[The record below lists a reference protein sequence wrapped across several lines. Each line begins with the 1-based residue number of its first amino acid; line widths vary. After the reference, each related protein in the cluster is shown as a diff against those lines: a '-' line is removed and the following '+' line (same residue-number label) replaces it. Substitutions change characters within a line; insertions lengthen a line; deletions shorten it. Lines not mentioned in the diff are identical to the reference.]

1 MSDSILDRLTG
12 RTENQTRMVDDQ
24 ELEDLQSF
32 GWLRGVRDR
41 AIMLELR
48 HRNGNIT
55 CYGYAWLEKA
65 EFDPSE
71 GITLYF
77 GGKTVRIIGQHLNS
91 MVRDNISLFAGIV
104 RHKVPWIRES
114 EFGDAASGPNNAT
127 IIDDIQVK

>member
-1 MSDSILDRLTG
+1 MSDSILERITG
-12 RTENQTRMVDDQ
+12 RGDDQSRKNDDQ
-24 ELEDLQSF
+24 EMDDLQSF

-55 CYGYAWLEKA
+55 CFGNAWLEKA

-71 GITLYF
+71 GITLHF
-77 GGKTVRIIGQHLNS
+77 GGKTVRIVGQQLNH
-91 MVRDNISLFAGIV
+91 MVRPNISLFAGIV
-104 RHKVPWIRES
+104 RHKVPWIREA
-114 EFGDAASGPNNAT
+114 EFGDAASSPNNAT

>member
-12 RTENQTRMVDDQ
+12 RGDIPTRTADDQ

-41 AIMLELR
+41 AVMLELR
-48 HRNGNIT
+48 HLNGNIT

-65 EFDPSE
+65 VLDPSE
-71 GITLYF
+71 GITLHF
-77 GGKTVRIIGQHLNS
+77 GGKTVRVIGRQLNG
-91 MVRDNISLFAGIV
+91 MVRPNISLFAGIV

-114 EFGDAASGPNNAT
+114 GFGDAANGPSNAT
-127 IIDDIQVK
+127 IIDEIQVT

>member
-1 MSDSILDRLTG
+1 MNDSILDRFTG
-12 RTENQTRMVDDQ
+12 RSEDQSRKTDDQ
-24 ELEDLQSF
+24 EMEDLQSF

-55 CYGYAWLEKA
+55 SLGYAWLEKA

-71 GITLYF
+71 GIVLHY
-77 GGKTVRIIGQHLNS
+77 GGKTVRIVGQHLNH
-91 MVRDNISLFAGIV
+91 MVRPNISLFAGIV
-104 RHKVPWIRES
+104 RHKVPWIREA
-114 EFGDAASGPNNAT
+114 EFGDAASSPNNAI